1 MNEPPPSFDPNALSE
16 DDLAVLRAF
25 DALENLEGAE
35 SAPVIDLPGTAG
47 TPDTMNT
54 AAQEEHL
61 PPDQA
66 AGTPGSSLSSFD
78 LLKDMFTLF
87 ATEADEDISTMWQAL
102 HQLEQDDS
110 ITSSSLVTLK
120 QRAHK
125 LKGTAGAVGCD
136 SLSRI
141 ARYIEGIVKLV
152 QSSAIPSMTGLVA
165 LVHAVRSLE
174 VTLYGTIIEGRES
187 QAPLEAL
194 EADLQALN
202 IDIQAADTP
211 MASTR
216 GASPRDPP
224 TTSTSRASSLAPPM
238 APTSQA
244 SPLAP
249 PMVPTRDA
257 TTFHQAP
264 LPTPEAPPGFLEA
277 LLESGVGESQHVA
290 TSLVGVVGVQ
300 GGVEVGTGTDV
311 IGSGQGE
318 ALRHV
323 EQLVEQRTSVESA
336 QAEVEAALQELHT
349 AQARLQHLE
358 TLLFTIPL
366 SLSISNS
373 RSSMKIAEE
382 VRPTSSLVARILD
395 EATQRTG
402 QVRRP
407 KKRYGHTYSQDN
419 GEQEGSDIPSL
430 GQLRTVPFWDEL
442 EMDRYSEGDLL
453 VRSLSEAIAD
463 VATASSQLRLAF
475 AELQRTLQKYTSLTT
490 SVHSDVLSFLG
501 LPRSH
506 GMVQGL
512 LVRAGSQVV
521 VVPYSQVLRIGREI
535 LRFAQDDRGFAQDD
549 RRSAEPRQLAND
561 AGSATRASEPSQLA
575 NDASASTASQSGK
588 LPGVRSAEGPYDSAS
603 EDTLSAT
610 KDVSATLVLCELL
623 GFPDGSHES
632 DPKSTLPGRQV
643 SHPYVIVQQ
652 GDHELLAVQV
662 NEIVGEVELV
672 MRPLAAYLQRP
683 GLMGTAI
690 DGKGNVLL
698 VLDLPELVKQKNI
711 LRRISTSKT
720 FQGERK
726 QPQPGEQLVRTILIA
741 DDSVYMRQSLLQT
754 LSRAG
759 YHVKEARDGSE
770 ALEQV
775 LEEPPDL
782 LLLDIEMPKLNGYE
796 LLSIIRT
803 LAGREILRFAQDD
816 RRSAEPRQLANDAS
830 ASTASQSGKL
840 LGVRSAHGPY
850 ADLKIVMLTSRSLEK
865 YRQRALELGA
875 HAYLTKPCPQ
885 DVLLKTLQEL
895 LTS

>member
-1 MNEPPPSFDPNALSE
+1 MNEPPPSFDPNELSE

-25 DALENLEGAE
+25 DALENLEDAE

-61 PPDQA
+61 PPGQA
-66 AGTPGSSLSSFD
+66 AGTSGSSLSSFD

-87 ATEADEDISTMWQAL
+87 ATEADEDIATMWQAL
-102 HQLEQDDS
+102 HQQEQDDS

-125 LKGTAGAVGCD
+125 LKGTAGAVGCA

-165 LVHAVRSLE
+165 FVHAVRSLE

-211 MASTR
+211 TAS
-216 GASPRDPP
+216 
-224 TTSTSRASSLAPPM
+224 
-238 APTSQA
+238 TSQA

-249 PMVPTRDA
+249 PMAPTREGA
-257 TTFHQAP
+257 INLAPTFHQAP
-264 LPTPEAPPGFLEA
+264 LPTLEPPPESQETTLDHLGED
-277 LLESGVGESQHVA
+277 EVGEFQHVGA
-290 TSLVGVVGVQ
+290 RFIAPSLVGVVGVR
-300 GGVEVGTGTDV
+300 GEGEVEVGTDV

-336 QAEVEAALQELHT
+336 QAEVEVALQELHT

-402 QVRRP
+402 QVRRR

-419 GEQEGSDIPSL
+419 GEQEGSDIPIL
-430 GQLRTVPFWDEL
+430 RQLRTVPFWDEL

-475 AELQRTLQKYTSLTT
+475 AELQHTLQKYASLTT

-501 LPRSH
+501 LPRTH
-506 GMVQGL
+506 GMIQGL

-535 LRFAQDDRGFAQDD
+535 LRFAQDDR
-549 RRSAEPRQLAND
+549 RSAEPRQLAND
-561 AGSATRASEPSQLA
+561 AGSATRASEPRQLA

-588 LPGVRSAEGPYDSAS
+588 LLGVRSAQGPYDSAG
-603 EDTLSAT
+603 EDTLSAA

-623 GFPDGSHES
+623 GFPDGSHEG

-643 SHPYVIVQQ
+643 SLPCVIVQQ
-652 GDHELLAVQV
+652 GNHELLAVQV

-759 YHVKEARDGSE
+759 YHVKEARDGTE

-803 LAGREILRFAQDD
+803 LAGREGFE
-816 RRSAEPRQLANDAS
+816 RRSAS
-830 ASTASQSGKL
+830 
-840 LGVRSAHGPY
+840 SAHGPY
-850 ADLKIVMLTSRSLEK
+850 TDLKIVMLTSRSLEK

>member
-1 MNEPPPSFDPNALSE
+1 
-16 DDLAVLRAF
+16 
-25 DALENLEGAE
+25 
-35 SAPVIDLPGTAG
+35 
-47 TPDTMNT
+47 
-54 AAQEEHL
+54 
-61 PPDQA
+61 
-66 AGTPGSSLSSFD
+66 
-78 LLKDMFTLF
+78 
-87 ATEADEDISTMWQAL
+87 
-102 HQLEQDDS
+102 
-110 ITSSSLVTLK
+110 
-120 QRAHK
+120 
-125 LKGTAGAVGCD
+125 
-136 SLSRI
+136 
-141 ARYIEGIVKLV
+141 
-152 QSSAIPSMTGLVA
+152 
-165 LVHAVRSLE
+165 
-174 VTLYGTIIEGRES
+174 
-187 QAPLEAL
+187 
-194 EADLQALN
+194 
-202 IDIQAADTP
+202 
-211 MASTR
+211 
-216 GASPRDPP
+216 
-224 TTSTSRASSLAPPM
+224 
-238 APTSQA
+238 
-244 SPLAP
+244 
-249 PMVPTRDA
+249 
-257 TTFHQAP
+257 
-264 LPTPEAPPGFLEA
+264 
-277 LLESGVGESQHVA
+277 
-290 TSLVGVVGVQ
+290 VGVVGVQ

-535 LRFAQDDRGFAQDD
+535 LRFAQDDRGF
-549 RRSAEPRQLAND
+549 AEPRQLAND

>member
-1 MNEPPPSFDPNALSE
+1 MNEPPPSFDPNELSE

-25 DALENLEGAE
+25 DALENLEDAE

-61 PPDQA
+61 PPGQA
-66 AGTPGSSLSSFD
+66 AGTSGGSLSSFD

-87 ATEADEDISTMWQAL
+87 ATEADEDIATMWQAL

-125 LKGTAGAVGCD
+125 LKGTAGAVGCA

-165 LVHAVRSLE
+165 FVHAVRSLE

-211 MASTR
+211 TAST
-216 GASPRDPP
+216 SQ
-224 TTSTSRASSLAPPM
+224 ASSLAPPM

-249 PMVPTRDA
+249 PTASTRGGA
-257 TTFHQAP
+257 INLAPTFHQAP
-264 LPTPEAPPGFLEA
+264 LPTPEPPPESQEATLDHRGEDEVGEFQHVGARFIAPP
-277 LLESGVGESQHVA
+277 
-290 TSLVGVVGVQ
+290 LVGVVGT
-300 GGVEVGTGTDV
+300 GVDV

-336 QAEVEAALQELHT
+336 QAEVEVALQELHT

-373 RSSMKIAEE
+373 RSSMKMGEE

-402 QVRRP
+402 QVRRR

-419 GEQEGSDIPSL
+419 GEQEGTDMPSL
-430 GQLRTVPFWDEL
+430 RQLRTVPFWDEL

-475 AELQRTLQKYTSLTT
+475 AKLQRTLQKYASLTT

-535 LRFAQDDRGFAQDD
+535 LSEAKDD

-561 AGSATRASEPSQLA
+561 AGSATRASEPRQLA

-588 LPGVRSAEGPYDSAS
+588 LLGVRSAQGPYDSAG
-603 EDTLSAT
+603 EDTLSAA

-623 GFPDGSHES
+623 GFPDGSHEG

-643 SHPYVIVQQ
+643 SLPCVIVQQ

-683 GLMGTAI
+683 GLIGTAI

-759 YHVKEARDGSE
+759 YHVKEARDGTE

-803 LAGREILRFAQDD
+803 LAGREGFE
-816 RRSAEPRQLANDAS
+816 RRSAS
-830 ASTASQSGKL
+830 
-840 LGVRSAHGPY
+840 SAHGPY
-850 ADLKIVMLTSRSLEK
+850 TDLKIVMLTSRSLEK